1 VDRGRIHAVRD
12 IRRFNS
18 NRLYGFEVRF
28 VGRVVQVVR
37 CPTKVDFELDDG
49 TGSISCIYW
58 YVKEH
63 VAIYDTRHI
72 WHAMD

>member
-1 VDRGRIHAVRD
+1 MHFRD

-18 NRLYGFEVRF
+18 NCLSGFEVRF

-58 YVKEH
+58 YVPELG
-63 VAIYDTRHI
+63 AIYGTCHI
-72 WHAMD
+72 WHAMA